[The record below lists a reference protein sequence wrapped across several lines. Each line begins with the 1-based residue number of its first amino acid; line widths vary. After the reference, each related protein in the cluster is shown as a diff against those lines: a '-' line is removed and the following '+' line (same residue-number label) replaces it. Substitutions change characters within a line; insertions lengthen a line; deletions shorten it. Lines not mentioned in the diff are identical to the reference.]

1 MKKIGIVGGVAW
13 ASTVEIYQTLCQLAQ
28 AQAHAQTTA
37 QGLGPT
43 GAPQMPEF
51 SIESLNIARS
61 QSLRGIEGDEASWAG
76 FDAYFRAA
84 LLRLQASGVDFA
96 LIASNTP
103 HNRFEAI
110 TAGLSLP
117 VLNLFELVAQEA
129 AALGLRRLLI
139 LGTEPTMRGQ
149 ALPSAL
155 ARQDI
160 EACVPRACSAERAA
174 LAPLIL
180 QLQAAPQAEAAAAQ
194 IQALALQTLGE
205 SARNGEAAIC
215 LACTELPLAFP
226 AHREAPVFEAA
237 GLRYLNTTRILAQA
251 AFLTATEPVSKL
263 AAPVNG

>member
-13 ASTVEIYQTLCQLAQ
+13 ASTVEIYQALCKLAQ
-28 AQAHAQTTA
+28 ARAHATE

-61 QSLRGIEGDEASWAG
+61 QGLRGVEGDEASWAG

-84 LLRLQASGVDFA
+84 LLRLQASGADFA

-117 VLNLFELVAQEA
+117 VLNLFELVAVQAETM
-129 AALGLRRLLI
+129 GLRRLLI
-139 LGTEPTMRGQ
+139 LGTEPTLQGR
-149 ALPSAL
+149 ALPAAL
-155 ARQDI
+155 ARRGI
-160 EACVPRACSAERAA
+160 EACVPAVGSAGRAA
-174 LAPLIL
+174 LVPLIL
-180 QLQAAPQAEAAAAQ
+180 GLQAQAQAEAATAQ
-194 IQALALQTLGE
+194 IRALALQALGDT
-205 SARNGEAAIC
+205 ALAPDTAVC

-226 AHREAPVFEAA
+226 AHLEASAFEAA
-237 GLRYLNTTRILAQA
+237 GLRYLNTTRILAHA
-251 AFLTATEPVSKL
+251 AFAAATAPS
-263 AAPVNG
+263 

>member
-13 ASTVEIYQTLCQLAQ
+13 ASTVEIYKTLCQLAQ
-28 AQAHAQTTA
+28 ARAQSLDN
-37 QGLGPT
+37 GLGPT

-84 LLRLQASGVDFA
+84 LLRLQASGADFA

-103 HNRFEAI
+103 HNRFDAI

-117 VLNLFELVAQEA
+117 VLNLFELVAAQA

-155 ARQDI
+155 ARQGI
-160 EACVPRACSAERAA
+160 EACVPAPGSAERAA
-174 LAPLIL
+174 LVPLIL
-180 QLQAAPQAEAAAAQ
+180 SLQAAPQPEAAAAQ
-194 IQALALQTLGE
+194 VHDLALQTLG
-205 SARNGEAAIC
+205 AAALQQDAAIC

-226 AHREAPVFEAA
+226 AQREAAVFAAA
-237 GLRYLNTTRILAQA
+237 GLRYLNTTNILARA
-251 AFLTATEPVSKL
+251 AFARALDEACH
-263 AAPVNG
+263 VNR

>member
-13 ASTVEIYQTLCQLAQ
+13 GSTVEIYKTLCQLAQ
-28 AQAHAQTTA
+28 ARAQATEH
-37 QGLGPT
+37 GLGPT

-84 LLRLQASGVDFA
+84 LLRLQASGADFA

-103 HNRFEAI
+103 HNRFDAI

-117 VLNLFELVAQEA
+117 VLNLFELVAEQA

-155 ARQDI
+155 ARQGI
-160 EACVPRACSAERAA
+160 ESCGPAPGSAERAA
-174 LAPLIL
+174 LLPLIL
-180 QLQAAPQAEAAAAQ
+180 ELQAAPQPEAAAAQ
-194 IQALALQTLGE
+194 IRALALQTLG
-205 SARNGEAAIC
+205 SAAQARDCAVC
-215 LACTELPLAFP
+215 LACTELPLAYP
-226 AHREAPVFEAA
+226 DQIEAASFEAG
-237 GLRYLNTTRILAQA
+237 GLRYLNTTNILAQA
-251 AFLTATEPVSKL
+251 AFAHAIAS
-263 AAPVNG
+263 